1 MLPQEIIRRKRDG
14 HALTDEEI
22 AFVTRG
28 IADGSLTEG
37 QVAAFAMAV
46 FFRDMTT
53 PERVAFT
60 RGLMSSGT
68 VLRWDDLKDRGPV
81 LDKHST
87 GGVGDKV
94 SLVLAPLVA
103 ACGGFVPMISGR
115 GLGHTGGTL
124 DKLSAIPDY
133 LTDPDIAHFQN
144 VVREVGCAIIGQT
157 DDLAP
162 ADRRLYAIRDVTGT
176 VESIPLIA
184 SSILSKKLAAGLDGL
199 VMDVKSGSGAFIADP
214 AMSRALAEAIVGIAN
229 GAGVRTAAHI
239 TDMNQV
245 LGTTVGNALEVA
257 ESVDYL
263 TGRARDPRLHEVV
276 LALAADMLLLGR
288 LAASLPEARAKA
300 QGRLDDGSAS
310 ETFARMVAALDG
322 PADFVERHESYLP
335 RAGATRPC
343 LAERDGFVVT
353 MDTREIGITAIHLGG
368 GRRRATDLIDPAVGF
383 SAVRPV
389 GSPIASGEPLALV
402 HAASDADAG
411 AAIAALRR
419 MIRIGDA
426 APPTRHVVHH
436 RIGHVAAAGAAGE
449 SAGGDA

>member
-14 HALTDEEI
+14 HALTDDEI
-22 AFVTRG
+22 AFVARG

-46 FFRDMTT
+46 FFRDMTP

-60 RGLMSSGT
+60 RGLMNSGT
-68 VLRWDDLKDRGPV
+68 VLRWDDLKERGPV

-94 SLVLAPLVA
+94 SLMLAPLVA

-199 VMDVKSGSGAFIADP
+199 VMDVKTGSGAFIADP

-257 ESVDYL
+257 ETVDYL
-263 TGRARDPRLHEVV
+263 TGRKREARLHEVV
-276 LALAADMLLLGR
+276 LTLAAEMLLLGR
-288 LAASLPEARAKA
+288 LAATLPEARAKA
-300 QGRLDDGSAS
+300 QMRLDDGSAA

-322 PADFVERHESYLP
+322 PADFIERHESYLP
-335 RAGATRPC
+335 RAGVVRPC
-343 LAERDGFVVT
+343 LAERDGFIAA
-353 MDTREIGITAIHLGG
+353 METREIGITAIHLGG

-383 SAVRPV
+383 SAVRPI
-389 GSPIASGEPLALV
+389 GSPIAIGDPIALV
-402 HAASDADAG
+402 HAASDADAD

-426 APPTRHVVHH
+426 VPPARHVVHH
-436 RIGHVAAAGAAGE
+436 RIGAE
-449 SAGGDA
+449 SAGGGA